1 MRELNAEK
9 IRDMTEDEIETRI
22 RELHEEIFNL
32 RFRNAM
38 RQLQNPVL
46 IRERRRDIARMRTIL
61 VEHRSGVRAL
71 AGHST
76 VHGHEASGAP
86 KAAPAKAAPA
96 KAAAPAK
103 KTPVAAKASAAK
115 APKAK
120 PAARGRAASKAKKA
134 AKESTK

>member
-71 AGHST
+71 AGHGA

-86 KAAPAKAAPA
+86 KAAPAKAPA
-96 KAAAPAK
+96 T

-115 APKAK
+115 SVKAK
-120 PAARGRAASKAKKA
+120 PAARGRATTKAKKA